1 MRIKGTE
8 VTHRQVEVD
17 IDAGEMLEALR
28 KKVYQSVGI
37 PYDAYL
43 SLEGQIVEDDDCGH
57 GSPITRVIVAE
68 PNENQLGSV
77 LAFRHIYKMLIR
89 D

>member
-1 MRIKGTE
+1 MRIKGIE

-17 IDAGEMLEALR
+17 IDAGDMLEALR
-28 KKVYQSVGI
+28 KKVYQSCGI
-37 PYDAYL
+37 PVDAYL

-57 GSPITRVIVAE
+57 GSPITRVLIAC
-68 PNENQLGSV
+68 PDENQLGTI